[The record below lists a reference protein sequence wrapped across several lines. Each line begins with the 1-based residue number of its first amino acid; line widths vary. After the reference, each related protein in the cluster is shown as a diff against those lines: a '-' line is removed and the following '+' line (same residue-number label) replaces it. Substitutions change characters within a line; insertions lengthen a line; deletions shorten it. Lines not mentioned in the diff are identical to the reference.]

1 MMTKEELIKHW
12 VKLSDANY
20 KSMLNM
26 FKSKEYMWSLFVG
39 HLALEKLLKAYYIK
53 VKDKNV
59 PYIHDLHKLA
69 VACDLEL
76 TEDQKDSLQYITL
89 FNIETR
95 YEDYKREFYKKCTKD
110 FAKKNINRIKELR
123 KWLKEK
129 IGKPSTG

>member
-1 MMTKEELIKHW
+1 MRKEELIKHW

-26 FKSKEYMWSLFVG
+26 FKSKEYMWSLFIG
-39 HLALEKLLKAYYIK
+39 HLALEKLLKAYFIK
-53 VKDKNV
+53 VKDKKV
-59 PYIHDLHKLA
+59 PHIHDLYKIA
-69 VACDLEL
+69 VASELEL
-76 TEDQKDSLQYITL
+76 TEDQKDSLQFITL

-110 FAKKNINRIKELR
+110 FTRDNIKRIKELR